1 MSRSIGDECAG
12 SVGVIHDPEFLEMAI
27 IQEDKF
33 LVLGSDGIFEF
44 LPNEEVVKIVVPFW
58 KVGDVKGA
66 CEKLLQ
72 EAQDRWV
79 IEEEVIDD
87 ITCVIVFLNS
97 PYN

>member
-1 MSRSIGDECAG
+1 MSRIIGDGCAT
-12 SVGVIHDPEFLEMAI
+12 SVGVTHDPEFLEMAI
-27 IQEDKF
+27 IPEDKF
-33 LVLGSDGIFEF
+33 IVLGSDGIWEF

-79 IEEEVIDD
+79 VEEEVIDD
-87 ITCVIVFLNS
+87 ITCVIVFLNFIF
-97 PYN
+97 N